1 MRPARTTP
9 LLLALALSAVARGE
23 PRGVPLTEC
32 GRRVLAPSDQIVEA
46 RITAVHRAFRGVNT
60 AHLEVVE
67 RLSGYDRSGTLLLM
81 YVEDFAAPDTMAATL
96 ETSSLRYE
104 RARQAGL
111 KKVLDDI
118 ASGRVPR
125 AEEKITGPAKVET
138 KRETAEDPGGGGAGG
153 AAGVLLAKGERGL
166 FFLARREATYSLVG
180 LISARDPLFAA
191 KRERL
196 LDVLRIEAM
205 PTLEEKAEAAK
216 RFYLRGLE
224 DRDPWNRGNSA
235 REILGLAQRLPGTFT
250 GEDKRRISTVLFAE
264 TETLIQP
271 TLERA
276 LRLLD
281 PAVATRF
288 AEKAEIEERE
298 RLRVELSD
306 TARALDGVR
315 SPEVRAADL
324 IRAARQYGRAATS
337 LLCGFLSDP
346 EPLVREAAAQALAE
360 QGGPSCRAPLR
371 QALEREQAPDAAVAL
386 VYACGVRSDP
396 EAVDLIVRRLRE
408 PVCERAA
415 IHALARIGT
424 PRAREALLRHR
435 AAPSADPGTPK
446 LIDALLAEE
455 FGG

>member
-1 MRPARTTP
+1 MGPAGSIP
-9 LLLALALSAVARGE
+9 LILAVVAGVAQAE

-32 GRRVLAPSDQIVEA
+32 GRRVLARCDQIVEA
-46 RITAVHRAFRGVNT
+46 RVLAVNRAFRGVNT
-60 AHLEVVE
+60 AQLEVTE
-67 RLSGYDRSGTLLLM
+67 RLSGFDRSGTLLLM

-111 KKVLDDI
+111 KKYLEDI

-125 AEEKITGPAKVET
+125 AEETISGPAKVET
-138 KRETAEDPGGGGAGG
+138 KRETAKEPDGGGAGG

-166 FFLARREATYSLVG
+166 FFLSRHEASYSLVG
-180 LISARDPLFAA
+180 LISARDPLFPS

-196 LDVLRIEAM
+196 LEVLRIEAL
-205 PTLEEKAEAAK
+205 PTLEEKADAAK

-224 DRDPWNRGNSA
+224 ERDPWQRGNSA
-235 REILGLAQRLPGTFT
+235 REILGLAQRLPGRFT
-250 GEDKRRISTVLFAE
+250 DEDKRRISTILFAE
-264 TETLIQP
+264 SETLIQP

-281 PAVATRF
+281 PAIASRF
-288 AEKAEIEERE
+288 AEKAEIDERE
-298 RLRVELSD
+298 RLKVELSD
-306 TARALDGVR
+306 AARSLEGVK

-324 IRAARQYGRAATS
+324 IRAARAYGRAATS

-360 QGGPSCRAPLR
+360 QGGPSCLAPLR
-371 QALEREQAPDAAVAL
+371 RALEQERVPETAGAL

-396 EAVDLIVRRLRE
+396 EAVDLIVARLRE
-408 PVCERAA
+408 PTCERAA

-424 PRAREALLRHR
+424 PRAREALLRR
-435 AAPSADPGTPK
+435 RGATADPETRK